1 MNLHHETECA
11 VKSAYLLILGLGL
24 AVAGCGSNS
33 GPSRPPE
40 PPASRFI
47 HSPPISRLSPEQ
59 LRALSMDCE
68 KYSPDGTSRGPYDIA
83 YCDKAVAA
91 WGDSP
96 LQMVTVPQTP
106 IIRPDQVIQNSRPN
120 DSARTP

>member
-1 MNLHHETECA
+1 LP
-11 VKSAYLLILGLGL
+11 LLIAAL
-24 AVAGCGSNS
+24 AGCGGDSA
-33 GPSRPPE
+33 PPRPPD

-47 HSPPISRLSPEQ
+47 HSPVISRLNPEQ

-83 YCDKAVAA
+83 YCENAIAA

-96 LQMVTVPQTP
+96 LQMVTIPQGA
-106 IIRPDQVIQNSRPN
+106 
-120 DSARTP
+120 ARQPR

>member
-1 MNLHHETECA
+1 MN
-11 VKSAYLLILGLGL
+11 SARLALLVLSAALT
-24 AVAGCGSNS
+24 GCGSDS
-33 GPSRPPE
+33 GKPRPPD
-40 PPASRFI
+40 PPVSRFI
-47 HSPPISRLSPEQ
+47 HTPPISRLDPTQ

-83 YCDKAVAA
+83 YCENAIAA

-96 LQMVTVPQTP
+96 LQMVTIPQIP
-106 IIRPDQVIQNSRPN
+106 IIRPDQVIQNAHPN